1 MDIPSFR
8 HASVLILL
16 LALCPAARAGATGPA
31 LEKDG
36 ALVVIVTYGDV
47 ENSPARNV
55 VVEVYGYGRKFP
67 REKSVLLK
75 PSKEGQYEATLQP
88 GIYDVFVSEGSST
101 PRCRRLEISAGETS
115 YWTLKLE
122 IDDVY
127 LDKSRVSSN

>member
-1 MDIPSFR
+1 MDILSLR
-8 HASVLILL
+8 HASVLVLL
-16 LALCPAARAGATGPA
+16 LAFWPTGTAFAAGQV

-36 ALVVIVTYGDV
+36 VLVVMVTYGDV
-47 ENSPARNV
+47 DNTPARNV
-55 VVEVYGYGRKFP
+55 VVEVYGYGRKYP

-75 PSKEGQYEATLQP
+75 PSKGGQYGASLQP

-101 PRCRRLEISAGETS
+101 PRCRRLEIRAGQTS

-127 LDKSRVSSN
+127 LDKSRAAP

>member
-1 MDIPSFR
+1 VDILNVR

-16 LALCPAARAGATGPA
+16 VALGPAGRALATAQA
-31 LEKDG
+31 LEKNG

-47 ENSPARNV
+47 DNTPARNV
-55 VVEVYGYGRKFP
+55 VVEVYGYGRNYP
-67 REKSVLLK
+67 RRKPALLK
-75 PSKEGQYEATLQP
+75 PSKDGHYEASLQP

-101 PRCRRLEISAGETS
+101 PRCRRLEIRAGETS

-127 LDKSRVSSN
+127 LEKSRGAS